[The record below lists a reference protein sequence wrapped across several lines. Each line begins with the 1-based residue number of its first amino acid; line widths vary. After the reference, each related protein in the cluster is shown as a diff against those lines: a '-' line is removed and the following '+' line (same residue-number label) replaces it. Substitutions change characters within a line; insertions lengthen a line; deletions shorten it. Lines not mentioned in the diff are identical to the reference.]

1 MESVPHRDQRITA
14 LVLVII
20 QTTKSYT
27 IKLLRITINHVKM
40 FTLIPRQF
48 SGNYLVE
55 INRSVAASSR
65 FSLPPD
71 GAWKSPGSLRGY
83 LEQTA

>member
-1 MESVPHRDQRITA
+1 MDGTGSRDRRINSVLDN
-14 LVLVII
+14 II

-55 INRSVAASSR
+55 INRSVAGATHCARRR
-65 FSLPPD
+65 FKIS
-71 GAWKSPGSLRGY
+71 GSLRGY
-83 LEQTA
+83 LEHTH